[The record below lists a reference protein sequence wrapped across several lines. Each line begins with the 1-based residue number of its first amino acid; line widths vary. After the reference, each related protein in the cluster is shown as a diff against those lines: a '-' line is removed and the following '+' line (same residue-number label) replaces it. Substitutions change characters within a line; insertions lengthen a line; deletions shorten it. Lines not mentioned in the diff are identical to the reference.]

1 MMYNEIMKNKVFIIS
16 LVTIFVCLLFTGC
29 ASNGS
34 IKGNSSKELESQP
47 ALFADWKYKGFGQE
61 YPLWAEAVVKRD
73 LERAAELLG
82 LPYLSEEAVV
92 YRTDLYYGE
101 NLDLLLKYE
110 NPEDQQL
117 IKDTWCYIDPYYEEY
132 EDRYVYITLRRAQG
146 PQLDTQGPQLD
157 TQGPQGM
164 EE

>member
-1 MMYNEIMKNKVFIIS
+1 MMYNEVMKNKVFIIS

-34 IKGNSSKELESQP
+34 IKGNSPKELESQP

-146 PQLDTQGPQLD
+146 PQLDTQGPQDL
-157 TQGPQGM
+157 QEPQDLQK
-164 EE
+164 

>member
-1 MMYNEIMKNKVFIIS
+1 MYNEIMKNKVFIIS
-16 LVTIFVCLLFTGC
+16 LVTIFVCLSFTGC

-34 IKGNSSKELESQP
+34 IKGNSPKELESQP

-132 EDRYVYITLRRAQG
+132 EDRYVYITLRRAQE
-146 PQLDTQGPQLD
+146 PQLD

>member
-34 IKGNSSKELESQP
+34 IKGNSPKELESQP

-82 LPYLSEEAVV
+82 LPYLSEEAVI

-146 PQLDTQGPQLD
+146 PQNLQESQDLQ
-157 TQGPQGM
+157 
-164 EE
+164 E

>member
-1 MMYNEIMKNKVFIIS
+1 MYNEVMKNKVIIIS
-16 LVTIFVCLLFTGC
+16 LVTFFVCLLFLGC
-29 ASNGS
+29 ASNDS
-34 IKGNSSKELESQP
+34 IKGNSPKELESQP

-61 YPLWAEAVVKRD
+61 YPLWAEAVINQDFETVAD
-73 LERAAELLG
+73 LLG
-82 LPYLSEEAVV
+82 VHLLSEDDIL
-92 YRTDLYYGE
+92 YRADIYYGE

-132 EDRYVYITLRRAQG
+132 EDRYVYITLRRAQKPLG
-146 PQLDTQGPQLD
+146 S
-157 TQGPQGM
+157 QGM

>member
-1 MMYNEIMKNKVFIIS
+1 MMYNEVMKNKVIIIS
-16 LVTIFVCLLFTGC
+16 LVTFFVCLLFLGC
-29 ASNGS
+29 ASNDS
-34 IKGNSSKELESQP
+34 IKGNSPKELESQP

-61 YPLWAEAVVKRD
+61 YPLWAEAVINQDFETVAD
-73 LERAAELLG
+73 LLG
-82 LPYLSEEAVV
+82 VHLLSEDDIL
-92 YRTDLYYGE
+92 YRADIYYGE

-132 EDRYVYITLRRAQG
+132 EDRYVYITLRRAQKPLG
-146 PQLDTQGPQLD
+146 S
-157 TQGPQGM
+157 QGM

>member
-1 MMYNEIMKNKVFIIS
+1 MMYNDVMKNKVFIIS
-16 LVTIFVCLLFTGC
+16 LVTFFVCLLFSGC
-29 ASNGS
+29 ASNDS
-34 IKGNSSKELESQP
+34 IKGNSPKELESQP

-132 EDRYVYITLRRAQG
+132 EDRYVYITLRRAQE
-146 PQLDTQGPQLD
+146 PQLD

>member
-34 IKGNSSKELESQP
+34 IKGNSPKELESQP

-132 EDRYVYITLRRAQG
+132 EDRYVYITLRRAQE
-146 PQLDTQGPQLD
+146 PQLD

>member
-34 IKGNSSKELESQP
+34 IKGNSPKELQSQP

-132 EDRYVYITLRRAQG
+132 EDRYVYITLRRAQE
-146 PQLDTQGPQLD
+146 PQLY

>member
-1 MMYNEIMKNKVFIIS
+1 MKNKVFIIC

-34 IKGNSSKELESQP
+34 IKGNSPKELESQP

-61 YPLWAEAVVKRD
+61 YPLWAEAVIKEDFETVAD
-73 LERAAELLG
+73 LLG
-82 LPYLSEEAVV
+82 LTSISDGEMV
-92 YRTDLYYGE
+92 YCADIYYGE

-110 NPEDQQL
+110 SAPDENL
-117 IKDTWCYIDPYYEEY
+117 VKDIWCYIDPYYGEY
-132 EDRYVYITLRRAQG
+132 EERYVYITLRRAQG
-146 PQLDTQGPQLD
+146 PQLDTQGS
-157 TQGPQGM
+157 QGM

>member
-1 MMYNEIMKNKVFIIS
+1 MMYNDVMKNKVIIIS
-16 LVTIFVCLLFTGC
+16 LVTFFVCLLFSGC

-34 IKGNSSKELESQP
+34 IKGNSPKELESQP

-82 LPYLSEEAVV
+82 LPYLSEEAVI

-117 IKDTWCYIDPYYEEY
+117 IKDTWCYIDPYYGEY
-132 EDRYVYITLRRAQG
+132 EDRYVYITLRRAQE
-146 PQLDTQGPQLD
+146 PQLDTQR
-157 TQGPQGM
+157 PQGM